1 MSEALLYHG
10 AEMPI
15 SEVKKKKIT
24 RDDNAFYGNLYG
36 RGIAN
41 PLASMFSTAH
51 RVTFLHRG
59 TMNKKFK
66 QHAKF
71 LMPSVCDTQMDMSK
85 RDKMVRVTVTC
96 VTQPPVDKTKGAEYL
111 GAYVNASLHSRNS
124 NDKLVTNNPSESD
137 GRKDWDTC
145 FHFEQEFSSFH
156 GGDWEVW
163 LELHTRYDVEDEQEI
178 DYALAITIEDLT
190 ESLQLYDAIMNE
202 AQNRFPAVQLVR
214 LPVRT

>member
-1 MSEALLYHG
+1 M
-10 AEMPI
+10 
-15 SEVKKKKIT
+15 
-24 RDDNAFYGNLYG
+24 
-36 RGIAN
+36 
-41 PLASMFSTAH
+41 SMFSTAH

-85 RDKMVRVTVTC
+85 RDKKIRVTVTC

-124 NDKLVTNNPSESD
+124 
-137 GRKDWDTC
+137 KDNL
-145 FHFEQEFSSFH
+145 SRFH

-163 LELHTRYDVEDEQEI
+163 LELHTRYDVEDDQEI

-190 ESLQLYDAIMNE
+190 ESLQLYDAVVNE
-202 AQNRFPAVQLVR
+202 AQNRFPAVQLIR